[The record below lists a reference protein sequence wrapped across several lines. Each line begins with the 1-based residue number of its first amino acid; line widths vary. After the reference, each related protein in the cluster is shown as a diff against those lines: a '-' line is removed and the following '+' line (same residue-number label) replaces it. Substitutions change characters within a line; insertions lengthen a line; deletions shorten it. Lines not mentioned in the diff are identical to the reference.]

1 VDVAAP
7 DLGGNLW
14 EMFVRSAQRGGDR
27 PFLVRRERGTWRFR
41 SWSEIRA
48 QAIALARC
56 LAAHGV
62 RPGDR
67 VAIVAENR
75 PEWCV
80 ADLACMAL
88 GAVTVP
94 AYATWTAEDHAY
106 LIGHAEAVAVIV
118 GGGPIADRIESALRG
133 HPPRRLVVA
142 LERRPDVPVGT
153 PLLSWHEALALGRDS
168 GAELAGERASTDDL
182 ACFIYTSGTG
192 GRPKAVMLT
201 HGSIM
206 ANLEGAWSL
215 LEEVGIGDD
224 VFLSFLPLSHA
235 FEHTVGQFLPIAVGA
250 QIWYADGAE
259 RLSQDLL
266 EARPTIFTCV
276 PRLLEVMRQRIIAQ
290 VERQGHVRG
299 KLFRATLALGL
310 RRLALG
316 GLDPVRALVD
326 SLLDR
331 LVRTQVRARFG
342 GRLKAMVSGGAPL
355 NPEVGRFFLALGV
368 PLLQGYGQTE
378 ASPVISANRPRRNK
392 VETVGLPLEG
402 VEVRI
407 AEDGEIL
414 VRGKLV
420 MKGYFKDPESTAAT
434 LRDGWLHTGDIGQ
447 IDGDGFLS
455 ITDRKKDIIVLSGGD
470 NVAPQKVESILTLE
484 PEIDQVLVYG
494 DRRPHLVA
502 LVVPS
507 KELLTAAAAR
517 IGAPMGSP
525 QLASDP
531 ELKRAVEEAVAR
543 ANAKL
548 SPIERIRRVALVCE
562 PFTVENGFLTPTLKL
577 RRGRIVERHG
587 TAIERLY
594 TGSH

>member
-1 VDVAAP
+1 MAAP
-7 DLGGNLW
+7 DLGTNLW
-14 EMFVRSAQRGGDR
+14 AMFARAVQKGSDR
-27 PFLVRRERGTWRFR
+27 PFLRRRERSSWRAL
-41 SWSEIRA
+41 SWAETNEQARA
-48 QAIALARC
+48 LGAC

-80 ADLACMAL
+80 ADLACLAI
-88 GAVTVP
+88 GAITVP
-94 AYATWTAEDHAY
+94 AYTTWTADDHAY
-106 LIGHAEAVAVIV
+106 VLSHSEAVAVV
-118 GGGPIADRIESALRG
+118 TGGGTIPDRLTPALARL
-133 HPPRRLVVA
+133 PPMRLVVA
-142 LERRPDVPVGT
+142 LDRPPEVSSGT
-153 PLLSWHEALALGRDS
+153 PCMGWQEALARGRDA
-168 GAELAGERASTDDL
+168 GAELAGERSTSDDL

-192 GRPKAVMLT
+192 GRPKGVMLS

-235 FEHTVGQFLPIAVGA
+235 YEHTVGQFLPISIGA
-250 QIWYADGAE
+250 EIWYSDGVE
-259 RLSQDLL
+259 RLSQDLI
-266 EARPTIFTCV
+266 EARPTILTCV
-276 PRLLEVMRQRIIAQ
+276 PRLLEVLRQRILTG
-290 VERQGHVRG
+290 VERRG
-299 KLFRATLALGL
+299 GFRAKLFRLALEMGL
-310 RRLALG
+310 RRLDG
-316 GLDPVRALVD
+316 GGRLDPMRAMLDGLLDHLVRA
-326 SLLDR
+326 
-331 LVRTQVRARFG
+331 QVRARFG
-342 GRLKAMVSGGAPL
+342 GRLKAVVSGGAPL

-392 VETVGLPLEG
+392 VETVGPPLDG

-420 MKGYFKDPESTAAT
+420 MKGYYKDPEATAAA
-434 LRDGWLHTGDIGQ
+434 LRDGWLHTGDVGTL
-447 IDGDGFLS
+447 DAEGFLS

-470 NVAPQKVESILTLE
+470 NVAPQKIEGVLALE
-484 PEIDQVLVYG
+484 PEIGQAMVYG

-507 KELLTAAAAR
+507 RELLEAASSR
-517 IGAPMGSP
+517 TGLPPNSP
-525 QLASDP
+525 QLAQDP
-531 ELKRAVEEAVAR
+531 ELERAVEAAVAR

-548 SPIERIRRVALVCE
+548 SSLERIRRVGILTE
-562 PFTVENGFLTPTLKL
+562 PFTVENGLMTPTMKL
-577 RRGRIVERHG
+577 RRTRIVERHVVALEG
-587 TAIERLY
+587 LY
-594 TGSH
+594 GAAG

>member
-1 VDVAAP
+1 VAAP
-7 DLGGNLW
+7 DLGTNLW
-14 EMFVRSAQRGGDR
+14 AMFARAVEKGSDR
-27 PFLVRRERGTWRFR
+27 PFLRRRERSSWRAL
-41 SWSEIRA
+41 SWAETNEQARA
-48 QAIALARC
+48 LGAC

-80 ADLACMAL
+80 ADLACLAI
-88 GAVTVP
+88 GAITVP
-94 AYATWTAEDHAY
+94 AYTTWTADDHAY
-106 LIGHAEAVAVIV
+106 VLSHSEAVAVV
-118 GGGPIADRIESALRG
+118 TGGGTIPDRLTPALARL
-133 HPPRRLVVA
+133 PPMRLVVA
-142 LERRPDVPVGT
+142 LDRPPEVPSGT
-153 PLLSWHEALALGRDS
+153 PCMGWQEALARGRDA
-168 GAELAGERASTDDL
+168 GAELAGERSTSDDL

-192 GRPKAVMLT
+192 GRPKGVMLS

-235 FEHTVGQFLPIAVGA
+235 YEHTVGQFLPIAIGA
-250 QIWYADGAE
+250 EIWYSDGVE
-259 RLSQDLL
+259 RLSQDLI
-266 EARPTIFTCV
+266 EARPTILTCV
-276 PRLLEVMRQRIIAQ
+276 PRLLEVLRQRILTG
-290 VERQGHVRG
+290 VERRG
-299 KLFRATLALGL
+299 GFRAKLFRLALEMGL
-310 RRLALG
+310 RRLDG
-316 GLDPVRALVD
+316 GGRLDPMRAMLDGLLDHLVRA
-326 SLLDR
+326 
-331 LVRTQVRARFG
+331 QVRARFG
-342 GRLKAMVSGGAPL
+342 GRLKAVVSGGAPL

-392 VETVGLPLEG
+392 VETVGPPLDG

-420 MKGYFKDPESTAAT
+420 MKGYYKDPEATAAA
-434 LRDGWLHTGDIGQ
+434 LRDGWLHTGDVGTL
-447 IDGDGFLS
+447 DAEGFLS

-470 NVAPQKVESILTLE
+470 NVAPQKIEGVLALE
-484 PEIDQVLVYG
+484 PEIGQAMVYG

-507 KELLTAAAAR
+507 RELLEAASSR
-517 IGAPMGSP
+517 TGLPPNSP
-525 QLASDP
+525 QLAQDP
-531 ELKRAVEEAVAR
+531 ELERAVEAAVAR

-548 SPIERIRRVALVCE
+548 SSLERIRRAGILTE
-562 PFTVENGFLTPTLKL
+562 PFTVENGLMTPTMKL
-577 RRGRIVERHG
+577 RRTRIVERHVV
-587 TAIERLY
+587 ALERLY
-594 TGSH
+594 GAAG

>member
-1 VDVAAP
+1 MAVP
-7 DLGGNLW
+7 DLGANLW
-14 EMFVRSAQRGGDR
+14 EMFVRAARRGGDR
-27 PFLVRRERGTWRFR
+27 PFLARREHGSWRRRTWN
-41 SWSEIRA
+41 EIRED
-48 QAIALARC
+48 ALALAAC
-56 LAAHGV
+56 LAAQGV

-75 PEWCV
+75 PEWCA
-80 ADLACMAL
+80 ADLACLAL

-94 AYATWTAEDHAY
+94 AYTTWTVEDHAY
-106 LIGHAEAVAVIV
+106 LLDHAEAVAVIV
-118 GGGPIADRIESALRG
+118 GGGTIPDRIGAALSGR
-133 HPPRRLVVA
+133 PPRRLVVA
-142 LERRPDVPVGT
+142 LERRPDVPAGT
-153 PLLSWHEALALGRDS
+153 PLLEWHEALALGRNT
-168 GAELAGERASTDDL
+168 GAELAGDRASSDDL

-206 ANLEGAWSL
+206 ANLEGAWGL
-215 LEEVGIGDD
+215 LEEVGIGED

-235 FEHTVGQFLPIAVGA
+235 YEHTVGQFLPIAMGA
-250 QIWYADGAE
+250 EIWYAEGVE
-259 RLSQDLL
+259 RLSHDLL
-266 EARPTIFTCV
+266 DARPTIFTCV
-276 PRLLEVMRQRIIAQ
+276 PRLLEVMRQRILAQ
-290 VERQGHVRG
+290 VDRQGGVRA

-310 RRLALG
+310 RRLECG
-316 GLDPVRALVD
+316 DLDPPRALLD
-326 SLLDR
+326 RLLDR
-331 LVRTQVRARFG
+331 LVRSQVRARFG

-392 VETVGLPLEG
+392 VETVGPPLDG

-420 MKGYFKDPESTAAT
+420 MKGYFKDPEATAAT
-434 LRDGWLHTGDIGQ
+434 LRDGWLHTGDIGR
-447 IDGDGFLS
+447 IDGEGFLS

-470 NVAPQKVESILTLE
+470 NVAPQKVESILALE
-484 PEIDQVLVYG
+484 PEIGQVLVYG

-502 LVVPS
+502 LIVPA
-507 KELLTAAAAR
+507 KELLEAAAAR
-517 IGAPMGSP
+517 AGAALGSP

-548 SPIERIRRVALVCE
+548 SSIERIRRVELVTE
-562 PFTVENGFLTPTLKL
+562 PFTVENGLLTPTLKL
-577 RRGRIVERHG
+577 RRGHIVERHG
-587 TAIERLY
+587 SAIERLY
-594 TGSH
+594 AGSA

>member
-1 VDVAAP
+1 VAVP
-7 DLGGNLW
+7 DLGANLW
-14 EMFVRSAQRGGDR
+14 EMFVRAARRGGDR
-27 PFLVRRERGTWRFR
+27 PFLARREQGSWRRRTWN
-41 SWSEIRA
+41 EIREE
-48 QAIALARC
+48 ALALAAC

-75 PEWCV
+75 PEWCA
-80 ADLACMAL
+80 ADLACLAL

-94 AYATWTAEDHAY
+94 AYTTWTAEDHAY
-106 LIGHAEAVAVIV
+106 LLDHAEAVAVIV
-118 GGGPIADRIESALRG
+118 GGGTIPDRIGAALSAR
-133 HPPRRLVVA
+133 PPRRLVVA
-142 LERRPDVPVGT
+142 LERRPDVPTGT
-153 PLLSWHEALALGRDS
+153 PLLEWYQALALGRNT
-168 GAELAGERASTDDL
+168 GAELAGDRASSDDL

-206 ANLEGAWSL
+206 ANLEGAWGL

-235 FEHTVGQFLPIAVGA
+235 YEHTVGQFLPIAMGA
-250 QIWYADGAE
+250 EIWYADGVE
-259 RLSQDLL
+259 RLSHDLL
-266 EARPTIFTCV
+266 DARPTIFTCV
-276 PRLLEVMRQRIIAQ
+276 PRLLEVMRQRILAQ
-290 VERQGHVRG
+290 VDRQGGVRA
-299 KLFRATLALGL
+299 KLFRATLTLGL
-310 RRLALG
+310 RRLERG
-316 GLDPVRALVD
+316 ELDPALALLD
-326 SLLDR
+326 RLLDR
-331 LVRTQVRARFG
+331 LVRSQVRARFG

-392 VETVGLPLEG
+392 VETVGPPLDG

-420 MKGYFKDPESTAAT
+420 MKGYFKDPEATAAT
-434 LRDGWLHTGDIGQ
+434 LRDGWLHTGDIGR
-447 IDGDGFLS
+447 IDGEGFLS

-470 NVAPQKVESILTLE
+470 NVAPQKVESVLALE
-484 PEIDQVLVYG
+484 PEIGQVLVYG

-507 KELLTAAAAR
+507 KELLEAAAVRA
-517 IGAPMGSP
+517 GVPMGSP
-525 QLASDP
+525 QLATDP
-531 ELKRAVEEAVAR
+531 ELKRVVEEAVGR
-543 ANAKL
+543 ANTKL
-548 SPIERIRRVALVCE
+548 SSIERIRRVELVTE
-562 PFTVENGFLTPTLKL
+562 PFTVENGLLTPTLKL

-587 TAIERLY
+587 IAIERLY
-594 TGSH
+594 AGSA

>member
-1 VDVAAP
+1 MAVP
-7 DLGGNLW
+7 DLGANLW
-14 EMFVRSAQRGGDR
+14 EMFVRAARRGGDR
-27 PFLVRRERGTWRFR
+27 PFLARREQGSWRRRTWN
-41 SWSEIRA
+41 EIREE
-48 QAIALARC
+48 ALALAAC

-75 PEWCV
+75 PEWCA
-80 ADLACMAL
+80 ADLACLAL

-94 AYATWTAEDHAY
+94 AYTTWTAEDHAY
-106 LIGHAEAVAVIV
+106 LLDHAEAVAVIV
-118 GGGPIADRIESALRG
+118 GGGTIPDRIGAALSAR
-133 HPPRRLVVA
+133 PPRRLVVA
-142 LERRPDVPVGT
+142 LERRPDVPTGT
-153 PLLSWHEALALGRDS
+153 PLLEWYQALALGRNT
-168 GAELAGERASTDDL
+168 GAELAGDRASSDDL

-206 ANLEGAWSL
+206 ANLEGAWGL

-235 FEHTVGQFLPIAVGA
+235 YEHTVGQFLPIAMGA
-250 QIWYADGAE
+250 EIWYADGVE
-259 RLSQDLL
+259 RLSHDLL
-266 EARPTIFTCV
+266 DARPTIFTCV
-276 PRLLEVMRQRIIAQ
+276 PRLLEVMRQRILAQ
-290 VERQGHVRG
+290 VDRQGGVRA
-299 KLFRATLALGL
+299 KLFRATLTLGL
-310 RRLALG
+310 RRLERG
-316 GLDPVRALVD
+316 ELDPALALLD
-326 SLLDR
+326 RLLDR
-331 LVRTQVRARFG
+331 LVRSQVRARFG

-392 VETVGLPLEG
+392 VETVGPPLDG

-420 MKGYFKDPESTAAT
+420 MKGYFKDPEATAAT
-434 LRDGWLHTGDIGQ
+434 LRDGWLHTGDIGR
-447 IDGDGFLS
+447 IDGEGFLS

-470 NVAPQKVESILTLE
+470 NVAPQKVESVLALE
-484 PEIDQVLVYG
+484 PEIGQVLVYG

-507 KELLTAAAAR
+507 KELLEAAAVRA
-517 IGAPMGSP
+517 GVPMGSP
-525 QLASDP
+525 QLATDP
-531 ELKRAVEEAVAR
+531 ELKRVVEEAVGR
-543 ANAKL
+543 ANTKL
-548 SPIERIRRVALVCE
+548 SSIERIRRVELVTE
-562 PFTVENGFLTPTLKL
+562 PFTVENGLLTPTLKL

-587 TAIERLY
+587 IAIERLY
-594 TGSH
+594 AGSA